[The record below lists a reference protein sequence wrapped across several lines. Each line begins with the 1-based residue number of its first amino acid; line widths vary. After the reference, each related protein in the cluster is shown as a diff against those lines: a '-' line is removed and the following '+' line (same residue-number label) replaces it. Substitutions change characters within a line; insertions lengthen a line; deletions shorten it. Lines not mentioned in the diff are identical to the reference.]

1 LIKFF
6 PDGSAPVGQ
15 FRQVQDL
22 DMTAILSHHGHA
34 GGFGAGIKFHINR
47 LHITVLPDPVNKSN
61 GKWKHLVNPRP
72 ALCKKL
78 SCPGRMTRH

>member
-1 LIKFF
+1 LIQFL

-22 DMTAILSHHGHA
+22 GMTAILSDHGHA
-34 GGFGAGIKFHINR
+34 GCFGSGINFYINR
-47 LHITVLPDPVNKSN
+47 LHITVLPDPVNESD
-61 GKWKHLVNPRP
+61 GKWKHLVNPGP
-72 ALCKKL
+72 APCQKL